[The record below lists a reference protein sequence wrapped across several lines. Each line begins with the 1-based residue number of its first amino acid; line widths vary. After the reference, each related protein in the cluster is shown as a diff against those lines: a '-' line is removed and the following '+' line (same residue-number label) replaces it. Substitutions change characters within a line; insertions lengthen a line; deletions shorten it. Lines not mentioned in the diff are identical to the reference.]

1 VGVAPKKVVSKVCFG
16 GAFRAALR
24 FAWRCAVLLF
34 T

>member
-1 VGVAPKKVVSKVCFG
+1 VNPSPKKVVFWFVFG